1 MKNPV
6 AILLLTLHL
15 LAYTDV
21 IQVFKFPNLFSHY
34 QDHHLKNKS
43 VGIIDFLLMHY
54 GKCNEGNAKEDKDD
68 MQLPFK
74 TIEFH
79 HIGHAIIAPKF
90 TISFVTKD
98 ETQHCYYFNAYT
110 SIITTSH
117 KSSLLR
123 PPILVA

>member
-15 LAYTDV
+15 LAYTDI

-34 QDHHLKNKS
+34 QDHHLQNKS

-54 GKCNEGNAKEDKDD
+54 GKYNDENTKDD

-79 HIGHAIIAPKF
+79 YIGHAIITPKF
-90 TISFVTKD
+90 TISFITKA
-98 ETQHCYYFNAYT
+98 ETKHCSYFNTYT
-110 SIITTSH
+110 SITTTSH
-117 KSSLLR
+117 KSSLFR
-123 PPILVA
+123 PPILIA